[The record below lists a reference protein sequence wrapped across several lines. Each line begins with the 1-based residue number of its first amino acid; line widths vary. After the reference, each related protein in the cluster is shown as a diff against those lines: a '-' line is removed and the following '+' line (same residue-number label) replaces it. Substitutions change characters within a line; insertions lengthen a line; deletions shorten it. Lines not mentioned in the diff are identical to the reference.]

1 MSEEAPEEQT
11 VEGAVDGTVERV
23 PPHLELLNPE
33 QYRAVTTTDGPLL
46 ILAGAGSGKTR
57 VLTRRI
63 AQVLHQGT
71 DAKNILAVTFTN
83 KAATEMKERVIE
95 LVGDVGSK
103 VWVSTFHSSCCRILR
118 QDIEN
123 IGWTKRFAIYDD
135 DDQRRMV
142 KQIVNDLGFDPAR
155 ADPRALLGQIDH
167 YKNRMYT
174 VDDVLAEQRAHDRD
188 PLIQVWRAYNEALKA
203 SDAVDFNDLIGLTVR
218 LFKEHKDVLQKW
230 QDTFHYIMV
239 DEYQDTN
246 RGQYE
251 LLSLLA
257 SKHRNLAVVGDDDQ
271 SIYGFRGADISIIRG
286 FQDDYPEA
294 TIIRLEQN
302 YRSSRN
308 ILALANHV
316 IAIDDNRIAKQLWT
330 EAPPGPKV
338 RLVAADTAL
347 DEASLVAGGILQL
360 ARRGVSYDDIA
371 IIYRTKSA
379 SNPFQSALSKRRI
392 PYVVIGGQKFY
403 ARREIRDALSYL
415 RLVVNPADDAAFIR
429 VINVPPRGI
438 GAKTLSKLRDEASN
452 RGMPLLR
459 TARGFRGSKRAQ
471 KGLDTFV
478 KLIDELT
485 DAARNTPP
493 AELLAKAL
501 DESGYL
507 EMLRSDT
514 TVRKKKRRRR
524 GDEDTGEEE
533 DEEHTITKEA
543 QGRLENLEELLVQAD
558 AHEAP
563 TAITPLDSLTAWL
576 DSITLA
582 GEADEEFEN
591 GQVTMMTVHS
601 AKGLEFPVVFVVQ
614 MVEGVFPHAKSE
626 DRGIEEERRLAYVAF
641 TRAKERLVVTRS
653 RKTSGWNAADRNKPA
668 QPSRF
673 LFGLPTE
680 VCEGDLPGGTPTSG
694 RADDQD
700 VARSKLR
707 RFLQRRQAPEPV
719 PVPDDMELT
728 LIDIEHPQQLQRG
741 VRVHHPKLGL
751 GEVRSVS
758 GPRAIVAFGGRSTRI
773 PLREM
778 QLVVD

>member
-1 MSEEAPEEQT
+1 MSTEEPRES
-11 VEGAVDGTVERV
+11 EGVPVERV

-83 KAATEMKERVIE
+83 KAATEMKERVVE
-95 LVGDVGSK
+95 LVGDVGAK

-123 IGWTKRFAIYDD
+123 LGWTKRFAIYDD
-135 DDQRRMV
+135 DDQRRLV
-142 KQIVNDLGFDPAR
+142 KQIVNDLGFDPTR
-155 ADPRALLGQIDH
+155 ADPRAILGQIDH

-174 VDDVLAEQRAHDRD
+174 PDDVLAEQRAHERD
-188 PLIQVWRAYNEALKA
+188 PLIQVWRAYSESLKA

-218 LFKEHKDVLQKW
+218 LFREHKDVLQKW

-286 FQDDYPEA
+286 FQSDYPEA
-294 TIIRLEQN
+294 TVIRLEQN

-338 RLVAADTAL
+338 RLVAAESAI
-347 DEASLVAGGILQL
+347 DEATLVAGGILQL

-379 SNPFQSALSKRRI
+379 SNPFQAALSKRRI

-403 ARREIRDALSYL
+403 ARREVRDALSYL

-429 VINVPPRGI
+429 VVNVPPRGI
-438 GAKTLSKLRDEASN
+438 GAKTLAKLRDEASN

-478 KLIDELT
+478 KLIDGLT

-493 AELLAKAL
+493 AQLVARAL
-501 DESGYL
+501 EESGYL
-507 EMLRSDT
+507 EMLRTDT
-514 TVRKKKRRRR
+514 IASTK
-524 GDEDTGEEE
+524 E
-533 DEEHTITKEA
+533 DEEPKITKEA
-543 QGRLENLEELLVQAD
+543 QQRLENLDELLLQAD
-558 AHEAP
+558 AFEAP
-563 TAITPLDSLTAWL
+563 TAITPLDALTAWL

-582 GEADEEFEN
+582 GEADEEYEN

-653 RKTSGWNAADRNKPA
+653 RKTSSWNASERDKPA

-680 VCEGDLPGGTPTSG
+680 VCEGDLPGGTPASG
-694 RADDQD
+694 RNEEMDL
-700 VARSKLR
+700 ARSKLR
-707 RFLQRRQAPEPV
+707 RFLQRRQQPDPV
-719 PVPDDMELT
+719 PIPDDVELT
-728 LIDIEHPQQLQRG
+728 LVDIEHVGQLGKG
-741 VRVHHPKLGL
+741 VRVHHPRYGL

-773 PLREM
+773 PVGEM